1 MSLKIFHV
9 VFVVL
14 AIITTVGFGIWSL
27 REYAHVHDSGALIM
41 GIASLVV
48 SVALVIY
55 GIKFLQKLK
64 REGIS

>member
-1 MSLKIFHV
+1 MSLKIFHI

-14 AIITTVGFGIWSL
+14 SVITTLGFGIWAL
-27 REYAHVHDSGALIM
+27 REYTRLNAPGALVM
-41 GIASLVV
+41 GIVSLVV